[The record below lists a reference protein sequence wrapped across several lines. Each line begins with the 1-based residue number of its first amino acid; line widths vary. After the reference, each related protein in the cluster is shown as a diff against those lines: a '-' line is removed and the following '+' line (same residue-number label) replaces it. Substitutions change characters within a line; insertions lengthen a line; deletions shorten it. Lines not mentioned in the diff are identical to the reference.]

1 MLAALLLLQTALP
14 APSRVREPRPLPPA
28 LSESSALARDPAR
41 PGVLWTLNDSDNPAD
56 LFAIDT
62 AGALLGRVRVTRAR
76 NVDWEALTTG
86 PCPARSP
93 ARTCLY
99 VGDIGDNVRLRPF
112 ITIYRVPMPD
122 PARDTTVP
130 VLDSLRVVY
139 QDGARD
145 AESMVV
151 DARGELWIVS
161 KERVRAPRL
170 YRVPRTA
177 WLARRT
183 ATARFVD
190 SLPIPSG
197 SGIESWTT
205 DASWSGDGSALMVR
219 TYGALWRVPLTGGI
233 PRGRGTRAVC
243 SLGGLGPQ
251 GEGLVS
257 LGDDRYAI
265 SSEKLFGSPAS
276 IAVVRCGE

>member
-1 MLAALLLLQTALP
+1 MLLQTAVP
-14 APSRVREPRPLPPA
+14 APGWVRDPRPLPSA
-28 LSESSALARDPAR
+28 LSESSALARSPVH

-62 AGALLGRVRVTRAR
+62 AGKLLGTVRVSGTR
-76 NVDWEALTTG
+76 NVDWEALATG
-86 PCPARSP
+86 PCPAPRP
-93 ARTCLY
+93 TGPLADCLY
-99 VGDIGDNVRLRPF
+99 IGDIGDNVRVRPSV
-112 ITIYRVPMPD
+112 TIYRVREPD

-145 AESMVV
+145 AESMAV
-151 DARGELWIVS
+151 DARGDLWIVS

-170 YRVPRTA
+170 YRVSRMA
-177 WLARRT
+177 WLGSRT

-190 SLPIPSG
+190 SLPIPSAG
-197 SGIESWTT
+197 GIESWTT
-205 DASWSGDGSALMVR
+205 DASWSADGSALMVR
-219 TYGALWRVPLTGGI
+219 TYGALWRVPIVGGI
-233 PRGRGTRAVC
+233 PRARGTRAIC

-251 GEGLVS
+251 GEGLVALS
-257 LGDDRYAI
+257 GDLYAI

-276 IAVVRCGE
+276 VAVVKCGG